1 MPGSLLIYGANG
13 YTGRLLAERAA
24 SCGLRPVLAGR
35 REEQVA
41 ALAATLGLE
50 HRVARLSEPELLA
63 AALRDVGVVV
73 HAAGP
78 FSATAAPM
86 LDACLRT
93 GAHYLDL
100 NGDVAVYEALARRHG
115 EALRREIMVMPG
127 VGFDVVASDCLVAHV
142 ARRLPG
148 ARRLAIGLS
157 GLRFASR
164 GSAKTLLEQAGRGI
178 LVRRNGQ
185 LVRVPAGTL
194 ERSFDYGD
202 GPQPS
207 YAISWGDVATAFYT
221 TAIPDIETYF
231 EANPA
236 LTAMLAAS
244 RWGGWALDRAP
255 AQALLHAC
263 AELLDDGPTAEQRAA
278 MGMVL
283 VAEAE
288 DGTGRTARTRLR
300 TREAYT
306 FTAEAAVAVAARAMA
321 GDVERGFQTPGRV
334 YGPDFVCGLG
344 GVVREDLA

>member
-1 MPGSLLIYGANG
+1 MPGALLIYGANG
-13 YTGRLLAERAA
+13 YTGRLVAERAA
-24 SCGLRPVLAGR
+24 ASSLRPILAGR
-35 REEQVA
+35 RADQVA
-41 ALAATLGLE
+41 ALAGSLGLE

-63 AALRDVGVVV
+63 AALRDVSVVV

-78 FSATAAPM
+78 FSDTAASM

-93 GAHYLDL
+93 GTHYLDL
-100 NGDVAVYEALARRHG
+100 NGDVSVYEALARRHR
-115 EALRREIMVMPG
+115 EAMRRGVMVMPG

-148 ARRLAIGLS
+148 ARRLAVGLS

-178 LVRRNGQ
+178 LVRRDGR
-185 LVRVPAGTL
+185 LVRIPAGTL

-207 YAISWGDVATAFYT
+207 YAISWGDVASAFYT
-221 TAIPDIETYF
+221 TGIPNIETYF

-236 LTAMLAAS
+236 LSGMLAAS
-244 RWGGWALDRAP
+244 RWAGWALDTAP
-255 AQALLHAC
+255 AQVLLHAW

-283 VAEAE
+283 VAEVE
-288 DGTGRTARTRLR
+288 DAAGRTARARLR

-306 FTAEAAVAVAARAMA
+306 FTAEAAVAVAARVLA
-321 GDVERGFQTPGRV
+321 GDIECGFQTPGRV
-334 YGPDFVCGLG
+334 YGPEFVCGLG
-344 GVVREDLA
+344 GVTREDMA